1 MASEYHQINDDKNR
15 IILQTILDEADDEDI
30 FKVISCFTIESTGSD
45 IVKKMSQLTVPS
57 LRKAS
62 HYLGIPEPTSKPKL
76 KANVIS
82 DLVDRLNALLMEMC
96 LLCGEYYCED
106 REERPLA
113 KCILCQ
119 QGCHNQCHEAIFT
132 HLNELDEKQRACY
145 PFMCASCIGDN
156 SKETSSDSVALA
168 PKNKKSPAKQN
179 QKSDSENDREQKD
192 NDAPGSPKTITG
204 LIISGNGGK
213 APDSKPTAPETQKE
227 DKSKVQVCPEYKWG
241 RCPKY
246 EQCLYRHPPRCWA
259 WLEKGKCQYDRKCR
273 FHHPPLCYNS
283 LWEKQCFNQNCKYF
297 HLQKTKRYKMEEEQ
311 LKTSLNVGNFRSQYP
326 GSPRSPENDGPHQ
339 PKQSVSD
346 NSKEQKE
353 NLYSNALKNPHN
365 KSSVKP
371 RQVSTPEIQPTDNTN
386 QTPQQQPPTQPRL
399 NKDELSFLV
408 LTIKEI
414 LKDDINKEMEA
425 MKQKINLCQALA
437 QANPLIQKSPVQNL
451 ALNPTHQLSQQIL
464 SANPFSLPI
473 SPQLASQ

>member
-1 MASEYHQINDDKNR
+1 
-15 IILQTILDEADDEDI
+15 
-30 FKVISCFTIESTGSD
+30 
-45 IVKKMSQLTVPS
+45 
-57 LRKAS
+57 
-62 HYLGIPEPTSKPKL
+62 
-76 KANVIS
+76 
-82 DLVDRLNALLMEMC
+82 
-96 LLCGEYYCED
+96 
-106 REERPLA
+106 
-113 KCILCQ
+113 
-119 QGCHNQCHEAIFT
+119 
-132 HLNELDEKQRACY
+132 
-145 PFMCASCIGDN
+145 
-156 SKETSSDSVALA
+156 
-168 PKNKKSPAKQN
+168 
-179 QKSDSENDREQKD
+179 
-192 NDAPGSPKTITG
+192 
-204 LIISGNGGK
+204 
-213 APDSKPTAPETQKE
+213 
-227 DKSKVQVCPEYKWG
+227 
-241 RCPKY
+241 
-246 EQCLYRHPPRCWA
+246 
-259 WLEKGKCQYDRKCR
+259 
-273 FHHPPLCYNS
+273 
-283 LWEKQCFNQNCKYF
+283 
-297 HLQKTKRYKMEEEQ
+297 MEEEQ